1 MWSTL
6 SCVLCTEYVED
17 DSRCSQFSERLGDE
31 PDLLMEVE
39 TGSNVSETVSV
50 QETSTVLYPSS
61 AVTRKP
67 TRRTED
73 RNKSRIRK
81 RLLVETPAVQTE
93 DGSVSNSTCYLS
105 IITPYSSTAH
115 IHKTI
120 HIHKR

>member
-1 MWSTL
+1 
-6 SCVLCTEYVED
+6 
-17 DSRCSQFSERLGDE
+17 
-31 PDLLMEVE
+31 MEVE

-61 AVTRKP
+61 AACRKP

-81 RLLVETPAVQTE
+81 RLLVETPAGQTE

-105 IITPYSSTAH
+105 IIMPYSSTAH